1 MSAWDG
7 LLEEYGEHIRSDR
20 GLSDHTAS
28 AYLGDLRDLST
39 FVDEPAG
46 VTLPRLRAWLADM
59 VARDVATS
67 TIQRRV
73 ACVRGF
79 FAWAKRS
86 GFIDDD
92 PAVRLRA
99 PKRNRKLPKVIS
111 RTAIDEVMAAATAR
125 LAESDEAVAARD
137 LAIIELLYSSGLRV
151 SELVG
156 IELGDVDADHR
167 AVRVLGKGGKE
178 RTVPM
183 GVPAARALDG
193 WLARRP
199 EIATATSPSTV
210 FLGVRGGAL
219 DPRVARRVVHD
230 ATAAAGPGA
239 EIAPHGLRHAM
250 ATHLLD
256 GGADLRSVQEMLGHS
271 SVATTQLYTH
281 VSSERLREAFR
292 QAHPRA

>member
-7 LLEEYGEHIRSDR
+7 LLDEYDEHIRSDR
-20 GLSDHTAS
+20 GLSEHTAR
-28 AYLGDLRDLST
+28 AYRADLEHLAAHVEDPRQ
-39 FVDEPAG
+39 

-59 VARDVATS
+59 VHRGMAPS

-79 FAWAKRS
+79 FAWAEREGVVES
-86 GFIDDD
+86 N
-92 PAVRLRA
+92 PAERLQA
-99 PKRNRKLPKVIS
+99 PKRSRKLPNVLS
-111 RTAIDEVMAAATAR
+111 QAAIDEVMRAAITR

-151 SELVG
+151 AELVG
-156 IELGDVDADHR
+156 IGLDDIDLDER
-167 AVRVLGKGGKE
+167 TVRVMGKGGKE
-178 RTVPM
+178 RAVPL
-183 GVPAARALDG
+183 GIPAAQALRG

-199 EIATATSPSTV
+199 EIATAQSPDRL

-256 GGADLRSVQEMLGHS
+256 GGADLRSVQEMLGHA
-271 SVATTQLYTH
+271 SVATTQIYTH
-281 VSSERLREAFR
+281 VSQERLREAFR